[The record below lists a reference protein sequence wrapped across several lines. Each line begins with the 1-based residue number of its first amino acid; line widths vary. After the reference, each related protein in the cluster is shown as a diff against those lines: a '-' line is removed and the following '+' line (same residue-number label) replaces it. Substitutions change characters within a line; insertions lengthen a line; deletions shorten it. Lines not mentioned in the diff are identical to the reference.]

1 MLLHIVYSLLAIIGL
16 MLGANIV
23 ILYSQKISKKMNISE
38 FFIGLTLFS
47 VITSLPEI
55 IAHIIASID
64 ILKKPLISGTL
75 SGIVLGTNIGS
86 NIIQIT
92 LITGIVGLFGK
103 LICDNKFLKRDY
115 IFMLFSILLLF
126 FFSLTGHFISR
137 IEGFVLIIMYIIY
150 VARLTK
156 AERITTKR
164 AGIAKELILI
174 LVGFVMLLFSA
185 NQILNESV
193 LFSKYFGISG
203 TFIGTMIIGVITAL
217 PELTTSII
225 ALIKKSPHFS
235 LGTLVG
241 SNITNPLLAVG
252 IGALIS
258 GYKVSS
264 SLLYFDLPFWFLI
277 SFIGFFL
284 FWYGKYL
291 SKKQALVLISGYLLY
306 AALNI
311 AFFR

>member
-16 MLGANIV
+16 ILGANIV
-23 ILYSQKISKKMNISE
+23 ILYSQRISKKMNISE

-55 IAHIIASID
+55 TAHVIASID
-64 ILKKPLISGTL
+64 ILKKPSLSGTL

-103 LICDNKFLKRDY
+103 LVCDNKFLKRDY
-115 IFMLFSILLLF
+115 IFMLFSILLLL

-137 IEGFVLIIMYIIY
+137 LEGLILITMYILY
-150 VARLTK
+150 VAKLTK
-156 AERITTKR
+156 AERITARRVSIT
-164 AGIAKELILI
+164 KELILI
-174 LVGFVMLLFSA
+174 LTGFVILLFSA

-193 LFSKYFGISG
+193 FFSEYFSISG

-225 ALIKKSPHFS
+225 ALVKKSPHFS

-258 GYKVSS
+258 GYKVSL

-284 FWYGKYL
+284 FWFGKYL
-291 SKKQALVLISGYLLY
+291 SKKQALVLITSYVVY
-306 AALNI
+306 AVLNI
-311 AFFR
+311 VFFV